1 MPLIPR
7 GRSVGSDTL
16 NTWILAAVAG
26 ELRHSRVEIL
36 VERHENWPPKALYG
50 LAHIP
55 IPLKRQKKTASC
67 RYEMSNQCFIPDN
80 GHVVG
85 GVPSGGEKLA
95 PQVSYW
101 WHPACRG
108 DHVWWHT
115 ACGGDHESA
124 PARKI
129 EFETGCVV
137 LVAPCLQGGPRWW
150 HIACGG

>member
-26 ELRHSRVEIL
+26 ELRHCRVEIL

-55 IPLKRQKKTASC
+55 IPLKRQKKLRVVGMKCQT
-67 RYEMSNQCFIPDN
+67 NVLIPDN
-80 GHVVG
+80 GQVVG

-115 ACGGDHESA
+115 ACGGDHASTLTHDESMRTVCHTMNRLRA
-124 PARKI
+124 VRGAELNLAR
-129 EFETGCVV
+129 
-137 LVAPCLQGGPRWW
+137 W
-150 HIACGG
+150 